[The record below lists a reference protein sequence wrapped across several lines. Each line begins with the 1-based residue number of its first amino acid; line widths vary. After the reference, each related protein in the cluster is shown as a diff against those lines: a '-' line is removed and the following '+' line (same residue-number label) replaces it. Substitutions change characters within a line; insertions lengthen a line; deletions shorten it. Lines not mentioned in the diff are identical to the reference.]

1 MKNQHIIRDYYCFLF
16 RIGIALDA
24 WMWPLQNELELPK
37 LIEQPI
43 LFINMEGFQKP
54 FYLEIMKRYIADNN
68 KIERRVVTLK
78 YAH

>member
-1 MKNQHIIRDYYCFLF
+1 MLFLKYLPL

-54 FYLEIMKRYIADNN
+54 FYLEIMKRFITD
-68 KIERRVVTLK
+68 KIERRVITLK
-78 YAH
+78 